1 MRKILLTLPALLLA
15 SCGVL
20 GGPPA
25 PNPGPAPLPD
35 PVPPVTTPDPGPQPQ
50 PQPTAPFI
58 PAAGAAVGTGDGT
71 KLGTVYVSP
80 NAQEVDFMTLLNEVR
95 TKGTVNG
102 VDVRAGTCLAGVE
115 PGTLKPLTYNGVMAY
130 ASRKHSTYLGTW
142 GFEGHNELNTAHPN
156 FYGASYADRVTRAYQ
171 ELADGAFPNAGGEMV
186 AYGSGNSN
194 LFAAQTVTGFV
205 HSLPHCQILAQN
217 NIASIGVGYIP
228 ATYENATPTK
238 PIVYRNNWT
247 VTFGR

>member
-1 MRKILLTLPALLLA
+1 MRRILLTLPVLLLA
-15 SCGVL
+15 ACGPT

-25 PNPGPAPLPD
+25 PAPNPGPD
-35 PVPPVTTPDPGPQPQ
+35 PVPPVTTPDPGPQPQPQ

-80 NAQEVDFMTLLNEVR
+80 NAQEVEFITLLNEVR

-102 VDVRAGTCLAGVE
+102 VDVRAGTCLAGVQ

-130 ASRKHSTYLGTW
+130 ASRKHSTYMGTW
-142 GFEGHNELNTAHPN
+142 GFEGHDEFNTAHPN
-156 FYGASYADRVTRAYQ
+156 FYGQRLGDRLYRAYA
-171 ELADGAFPNAGGEMV
+171 ELGLGTPGMVSGGEIV
-186 AYGSGNSN
+186 TANGNQASQAIDAF
-194 LFAAQTVTGFV
+194 L

-217 NIASIGVGYIP
+217 NITSIGVGYIP
-228 ATYENATPTK
+228 ATYENATTTK

-247 VTFGR
+247 VNFGR

>member
-1 MRKILLTLPALLLA
+1 MRKILLTLPVLLLA
-15 SCGVL
+15 SCGPI

-25 PNPGPAPLPD
+25 PNPGPAPLPA
-35 PVPPVTTPDPGPQPQ
+35 PVPPVTNPDPGPQPQ
-50 PQPTAPFI
+50 PQPAAPFI

-80 NAQEVDFMTLLNEVR
+80 NAQEVEFMTLLNEVR

-102 VDVRAGTCLAGVE
+102 VDVRAGTCLAGVQ

-142 GFEGHNELNTAHPN
+142 GFEGHDELNTAHPN
-156 FYGASYADRVTRAYQ
+156 FYGASYADRVTRAHQ
-171 ELADGAFPNAGGEMV
+171 ELAGGIFPNAGGEIV
-186 AYGSGNSN
+186 TANGNQASQAIDAF
-194 LFAAQTVTGFV
+194 L